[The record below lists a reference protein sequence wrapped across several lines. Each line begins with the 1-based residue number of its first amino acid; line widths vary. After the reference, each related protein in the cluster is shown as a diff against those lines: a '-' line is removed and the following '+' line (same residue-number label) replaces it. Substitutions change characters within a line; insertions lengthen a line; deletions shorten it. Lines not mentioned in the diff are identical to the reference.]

1 MPPTGNVT
9 TFVGRTTS
17 EGGNDLMMLWNPFYR
32 KFIAVEAIGFSPIL
46 EPDYLEHRST
56 NAWLEKV
63 QNLLD
68 TIDFESDNMWAYMI
82 DRPSGRRII
91 QRPMER
97 YRIPC
102 DFLWAPRVDLSEI
115 EITGLW
121 FCAEGHGR
129 GYWKGKEV
137 DIQLASDDLSLR
149 VIERETRGLKAVR
162 GMNISYEVVA
172 HIFVGDLLCGILTES
187 SSSSRPVRVTDRAI
201 VFAALAKLER
211 SFMLHGYLVDPWRMA
226 IDGNGQFR
234 LLSLHALRYYAPHQQ
249 KLLEKDAQTDHWGNI
264 RTLFDWI
271 AMYPPQFKKV
281 ASTVLAR
288 TPSPLRLL
296 AIPIRFD
303 VGLRDHFAQDENVNR
318 HRKKSS
324 KTTRGNPKALAMGTL
339 PPDPK
344 GPKAHNSVLAKTSR
358 HIEADAPPPYTELPP
373 RVVSITARPRVPL
386 APEFG
391 GASIVEVE

>member
-1 MPPTGNVT
+1 
-9 TFVGRTTS
+9 
-17 EGGNDLMMLWNPFYR
+17 
-32 KFIAVEAIGFSPIL
+32 
-46 EPDYLEHRST
+46 
-56 NAWLEKV
+56 
-63 QNLLD
+63 
-68 TIDFESDNMWAYMI
+68 
-82 DRPSGRRII
+82 
-91 QRPMER
+91 
-97 YRIPC
+97 
-102 DFLWAPRVDLSEI
+102 
-115 EITGLW
+115 
-121 FCAEGHGR
+121 
-129 GYWKGKEV
+129 
-137 DIQLASDDLSLR
+137 
-149 VIERETRGLKAVR
+149 
-162 GMNISYEVVA
+162 
-172 HIFVGDLLCGILTES
+172 
-187 SSSSRPVRVTDRAI
+187 
-201 VFAALAKLER
+201 
-211 SFMLHGYLVDPWRMA
+211 MLHGYLVDPWRMA

-249 KLLEKDAQTDHWGNI
+249 KLLEKDAQTEHWGNI

-271 AMYPPQFKKV
+271 ATSPPDSHVPPQFKKV

-339 PPDPK
+339 PLDPK
-344 GPKAHNSVLAKTSR
+344 GPKAHNLVLAKTSR
-358 HIEADAPPPYTELPP
+358 RIEADAPPPYTELPP